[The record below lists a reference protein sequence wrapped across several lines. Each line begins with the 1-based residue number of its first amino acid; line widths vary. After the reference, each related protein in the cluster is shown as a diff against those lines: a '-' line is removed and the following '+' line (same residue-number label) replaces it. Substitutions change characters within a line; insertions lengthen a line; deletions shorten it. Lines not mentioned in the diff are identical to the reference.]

1 GVGVGRR
8 ARPGLEDVQN
18 EMLIEITGHDLV
30 GGCPHGLGDLL
41 VDVPTLGGGR
51 RRRPL
56 EQAQRPDEA
65 TGEADP
71 GNGEVVFGSLGGGP
85 VESVGG
91 YLHLAHRILLDTV
104 RHSGLLSAWTV
115 ATLKGCPVKRCRQP
129 ATVTILS

>member
-1 GVGVGRR
+1 
-8 ARPGLEDVQN
+8 
-18 EMLIEITGHDLV
+18 
-30 GGCPHGLGDLL
+30 
-41 VDVPTLGGGR
+41 
-51 RRRPL
+51 
-56 EQAQRPDEA
+56 EA

-129 ATVTILS
+129 ASVTILSVRSLHDTAHRAGHFPVHRRRGVHSPVGNRPGGDGGEHRSPRLSGPARRGSQRRPHLLHRR